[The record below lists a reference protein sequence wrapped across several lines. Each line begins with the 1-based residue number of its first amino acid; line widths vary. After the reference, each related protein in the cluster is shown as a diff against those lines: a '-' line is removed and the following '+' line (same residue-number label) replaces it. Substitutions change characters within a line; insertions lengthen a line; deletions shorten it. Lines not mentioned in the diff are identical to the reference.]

1 MTEKG
6 THKKGACGMTDCD
19 ALGFHTASFL
29 LSHVDRHIGS
39 KKKKK
44 AGFAVHGK
52 GSSLA
57 ECGQVIMVKK
67 LMGLGE
73 WE

>member
-1 MTEKG
+1 MHSDFTRP
-6 THKKGACGMTDCD
+6 
-19 ALGFHTASFL
+19 LFL

-39 KKKKK
+39 KKKK